1 MKKHKQLQLYQG
13 DIGLLEVTKL
23 PQGARLV
30 ETGRTVLAYGESS
43 GHHHVLHGS
52 GVSRYELAKGAELVS
67 YVEIAQALND
77 SGALALLEHPE
88 HTTVQPPGGRIY
100 KVLRQ
105 YEYRPSALPQR
116 VAD

>member
-1 MKKHKQLQLYQG
+1 MG
-13 DIGLLEVTKL
+13 DPQSLRIRTILNGEVVQDGTT
-23 PQGARLV
+23 ADMV
-30 ETGRTVLAYGESS
+30 F
-43 GHHHVLHGS
+43 
-52 GVSRYELAKGAELVS
+52 GVAELVS